1 MPNDSRIGSLRCRV
15 ITVHNT
21 CREAGHG
28 SGIGGIGGITV
39 QAHFENE
46 CEKNQQQ
53 GNVANIQGDQQ
64 KIGKAT
70 YSDLTI

>member
-28 SGIGGIGGITV
+28 SGIGAVTV
-39 QAHFENE
+39 QANFENE